1 MLCDTNPVSVEMELH
16 TQPRSAKP
24 GDVLAAHR
32 TSVGVEDGLADARA
46 LRTHQW
52 IERDGTRLE
61 PLAADTRPRAPEAC
75 AS

>member
-1 MLCDTNPVSVEMELH
+1 MELT

-24 GDVLAAHR
+24 GDVLAAIAR
-32 TSVGVEDGLADARA
+32 ATGFAGGLAEARA

-61 PLAADTRPRAPEAC
+61 PLDADTRPRAPEAH